1 MPILEETDD
10 ENGSPTLKLKQ
21 RLRQERK
28 EIEELFKKQAGV
40 IDETDTI
47 RSTTNR
53 SVPNTQNLVIGP
65 TESMLKNMS
74 LYQRK
79 ESPTKSPS

>member
-1 MPILEETDD
+1 MPIMEETDD

-40 IDETDTI
+40 IKI
-47 RSTTNR
+47 
-53 SVPNTQNLVIGP
+53 LVFSDLIASWSGDD
-65 TESMLKNMS
+65 
-74 LYQRK
+74 
-79 ESPTKSPS
+79 